1 MEQVTHDQVQAQ
13 QDQAQQ
19 DQAQQEQAQAKPEQQ
34 DQAQAKPEQPD
45 QAKPEQQDQE
55 QAQQDQVINV
65 QLRKKYRAATY
76 DKHDET
82 YATQMKRYDI
92 PQAFNDFTDGL
103 MNETHINRFS
113 LLEAIDDYKRTEDA
127 KTLPPLFQDAA
138 FNFRPYQ
145 PCCIS

>member
-1 MEQVTHDQVQAQ
+1 MINIATNMEQVTQEQVTQEQVTQDQVQAQ
-13 QDQAQQ
+13 QDQAQ
-19 DQAQQEQAQAKPEQQ
+19 PEQQ
-34 DQAQAKPEQPD
+34 T
-45 QAKPEQQDQE
+45 
-55 QAQQDQVINV
+55 QVINV

-127 KTLPPLFQDAA
+127 KTLSPLFQDAA